1 MINQNQN
8 KKRERYAPL
17 FKTCVS
23 IDINGQLV
31 IDHEWV
37 EPKKLLDALSIY
49 KDDYYKYILAAIV
62 KHCKSESINFD
73 DKLRNLLRNI

>member
-1 MINQNQN
+1 MRNQNQN
-8 KKRERYAPL
+8 KKREHNAPL

-23 IDINGQLV
+23 IDTKGQLV

-37 EPKKLLDALSIY
+37 DPKKLITALSIY

-62 KHCKSESINFD
+62 KHCKSEYYTFD